1 MFQIYSKDTIDNDY
15 LRAKELYR
23 KFDVDTDEVL
33 KTLADFQVSMHCWQG
48 DDVTGLEA
56 NAGDLT
62 GGIMATG
69 NYPGKARN
77 GEELRADIDKAM
89 SLIPGRQRVN
99 LHASYAET
107 DGIFVDRDQ
116 LKPEHFQK
124 WIDWAKKNNIGID
137 FNSTFFSHPKSD
149 SGFTLS
155 SKDKEI
161 RDFWIRHA
169 KACREIAAH
178 MGKELGSP
186 VIHNIWI
193 PDGFK
198 DLPADRMKHREIL
211 KDSLDEILSVKY
223 DRQYLID
230 AVECKLFGIGS
241 EAYVVGSHEFYMG
254 YAITRDILVCLDA
267 GHFHP
272 TEGIAD
278 KISSLLTFQKQILLH
293 VSRGVRWDSDHVIIL
308 NDDLLSIAQ
317 EIKRCNALDRVYF
330 ALDFFDASINRLTA
344 WVTGTRNA
352 QKALLI
358 ALLEPTHLLQEA
370 EDSGNYG
377 NRLALMEEF
386 KTLPYGAIW
395 NKFCLDQGV
404 PVGAEWLND
413 IKEYEE
419 TVLNSRK

>member
-33 KTLADFQVSMHCWQG
+33 KTLANIQVSMHCWQG

-116 LKPEHFQK
+116 LKPEHFHK

-254 YAITRDILVCLDA
+254 YAITRDILVCLDSSLSPVDA
-267 GHFHP
+267 GILGYNNRQAVINFRTVGP
-272 TEGIAD
+272 TDGSVYGCAPKRTKD
-278 KISSLLTFQKQILLH
+278 KITIMRMKLEIL
-293 VSRGVRWDSDHVIIL
+293 IL
-308 NDDLLSIAQ
+308 
-317 EIKRCNALDRVYF
+317 F
-330 ALDFFDASINRLTA
+330 
-344 WVTGTRNA
+344 
-352 QKALLI
+352 
-358 ALLEPTHLLQEA
+358 
-370 EDSGNYG
+370 
-377 NRLALMEEF
+377 
-386 KTLPYGAIW
+386 
-395 NKFCLDQGV
+395 
-404 PVGAEWLND
+404 
-413 IKEYEE
+413 
-419 TVLNSRK
+419 